1 MDWETFSENYI
12 LELKGKVLI
21 NNLTDSRTIAQT
33 YKTVRKRGKIIYDID
48 ENGNKNKRVSS
59 GDTIRGQLHGETFY
73 GAIKQPVRNEDNKIL
88 FDENKKMILEEKI
101 YLVVRKPFIYK
112 VNADSPG
119 FKTLDEVEK
128 VIVDKDLFKM
138 IKKQVEESDF
148 KTALTE
154 GVFMLDKNGNKV
166 NKIRTIRCYE
176 NGLKYTTAIKVHNHS
191 FVSDKDYKKNTLATN
206 GENSY
211 CLFYKNEFGRAMKI
225 LTIVDVANLKLK
237 NIESLYNEP
246 EFCKVESGKGKS
258 KSEIPLHAILKKGD
272 KVIFYKDS
280 IHELKELLIDDISNR
295 LFKVYQ
301 FESDGNRMKFRHH
314 LVGGIDTELKK
325 KNTEYSTLNFEE
337 KQIFLRLTK
346 VNGILLLKTKISK

>member
-1 MDWETFSENYI
+1 MLCLILKLFFKRVSVEKGGVTDIFKKVYKVQSKDSKKDRSLHSHHAQDAAILTLIPNAFHRERIIKAYQEEIDKRTGKTYHELPLDWETFSENYI

-138 IKKQVEESDF
+138 IK
-148 KTALTE
+148 
-154 GVFMLDKNGNKV
+154 N
-166 NKIRTIRCYE
+166 
-176 NGLKYTTAIKVHNHS
+176 
-191 FVSDKDYKKNTLATN
+191 
-206 GENSY
+206 
-211 CLFYKNEFGRAMKI
+211 
-225 LTIVDVANLKLK
+225 KLK
-237 NIESLYNEP
+237 NQ
-246 EFCKVESGKGKS
+246 
-258 KSEIPLHAILKKGD
+258 ILKKLWQ
-272 KVIFYKDS
+272 KVFS
-280 IHELKELLIDDISNR
+280 C
-295 LFKVYQ
+295 
-301 FESDGNRMKFRHH
+301 
-314 LVGGIDTELKK
+314 
-325 KNTEYSTLNFEE
+325 
-337 KQIFLRLTK
+337 
-346 VNGILLLKTKISK
+346 